1 MQVIYSAVYIKVRA
15 KELRTMKLLISIIF
29 LLHITSCTS
38 QNSESS
44 IVGIWKTQPCV
55 EHSELSGLWLK
66 ATYQFTAEGSI
77 TFLSN
82 GFTDADCV
90 TPINPDHYIYGYAY
104 SATYTTL
111 TSGFTP
117 EGLNGT
123 GIEIEIAGWTSENIR
138 ATGYFT
144 INNEQLCFSNVFT
157 FNSEGYSIN
166 TEENDNINFET
177 CLVKTKPL

>member
-1 MQVIYSAVYIKVRA
+1 
-15 KELRTMKLLISIIF
+15 MKPLISIIF

-44 IVGIWKTQPCV
+44 IVGTWKTQSCV

-66 ATYQFTAEGSI
+66 ATYQFTTEGSI
-77 TFLSN
+77 SFQSN
-82 GFTDADCV
+82 GFTDSDCI
-90 TPINPDHYIYGYAY
+90 TPINPDHYIYGFPY

-111 TSGFTP
+111 TNGYTP

-123 GIEIEIAGWTSENIR
+123 SIAIEITGWSPENIT

-144 INNEQLCFSNVFT
+144 INNNQLCFSNVFT
-157 FNSEGYSIN
+157 FNSEGYTIN
-166 TEENDNINFET
+166 TEGNENINFES
-177 CLVKTKPL
+177 CLVKI